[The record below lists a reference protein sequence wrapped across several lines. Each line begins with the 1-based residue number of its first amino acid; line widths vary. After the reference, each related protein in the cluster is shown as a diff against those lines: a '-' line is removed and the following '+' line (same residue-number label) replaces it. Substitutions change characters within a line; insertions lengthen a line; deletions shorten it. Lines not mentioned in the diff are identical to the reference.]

1 MTVTTRHAESPDAT
15 LLLDFIQGLA
25 DYEKASDQVETTLA
39 DIRQTFFSERPRV
52 HALIA
57 EQQDKPVG
65 FAAYF
70 FNYST
75 WLGRHGI
82 YLEDLFVD
90 PAARGTGAGIAL
102 LRGIAK
108 IAVAKGCR
116 RVDWQVLDWNQPAID
131 FYRSIGARHQET
143 WLPYRLEGEA
153 LESFAKEA

>member
-1 MTVTTRHAESPDAT
+1 MTVTIRPAERPDAS
-15 LLLDFIQGLA
+15 LLLDFIQQLA
-25 DYEKASDQVETTLA
+25 DYEKASDQVEATLA
-39 DIRQTFFSERPRV
+39 DIHQTFFADRPQV

-57 EQQDKPVG
+57 EQAGKPVG

-82 YLEDLFVD
+82 YLEDLFVE
-90 PAARGTGAGIAL
+90 PQARGAGAGLAL
-102 LRGIAK
+102 LRGVTRVAI
-108 IAVAKGCR
+108 AKGCR

-131 FYRSIGARHQET
+131 FYRSLGARHQET

-153 LESFAKEA
+153 LERFAGES